1 MGRNYKRQL
10 TRRGFIS
17 AGAVMAA
24 GPLVIAPPKSEA
36 AGGPLTV
43 GVTVERDPMHEL
55 PRTQYSHFIEHLG
68 ECIHG
73 GIWAEGESEEMFLG
87 GVRPKLVD
95 AMRSVHPALIRYPGG
110 CFADGY
116 HWQDGIGPREKR
128 PRRKNQAWAKLGPA
142 VGPEED
148 NHFGT
153 DEFMALC
160 EAVGASPML
169 TVNVGSGSAAEAADW
184 VEYVNGAADTR
195 WGAER
200 AKNGHPAPYNVK
212 YFFVGNEIFGWHE
225 IGHQAPPVYVKT
237 FRAYSEAMRA
247 KDPGIKLIAVGGN
260 WPGMPDAN
268 KIMLTGA
275 GDVIDYLSIH
285 QYVPPANLENTIRF
299 QTLGLQHGRGK
310 HVYYDIMGTL
320 RRMEEF
326 VAENVR
332 DIHAYSP
339 SGKTVPLAFD
349 EWNLWFNFL
358 QDIIRANYSLRDGLW
373 TASMLNLFHRHAPD
387 LPIAN
392 IAQMVNC
399 LGIITSTKEGT
410 FLTPSAL
417 AFKLYAEH
425 AGEKFLPSRL
435 VDCPPLPH
443 ESELPAV
450 DLSATRSGDKIA
462 LFLTNRHY
470 GSDAQVS
477 ISLAGMRAEPSAA
490 RWEMNHRNPTQY
502 NTFKKPEAVKIESA
516 PETLSINS
524 TKGGSGFGT
533 RLPAHSLTCIELRVK
548 DL

>member
-1 MGRNYKRQL
+1 MGNKNKRNL

-36 AGGPLTV
+36 AGGPMLV
-43 GVTVERDPMHEL
+43 GVTVERDPVHEL

-73 GIWAEGESEEMFLG
+73 GIWAEGEESDMFLG
-87 GVRPKLVD
+87 GVRRKLVE

-116 HWQDGIGPREKR
+116 HWKDGIGPREER
-128 PRRKNQAWAKLGPA
+128 PRRKNQAWGKLGPA

-160 EAVGASPML
+160 AAVGASPML
-169 TVNVGSGSAAEAADW
+169 TVNVGSGTAEEAADW
-184 VEYVNGAADTR
+184 VEYGSTDTK

-212 YFFVGNEIFGWHE
+212 YFFVGNEVFGWHE

-237 FRAYSEAMRA
+237 FRAYSDAMRA
-247 KDPGIKLIAVGGN
+247 RDPDIKLIAVGGN
-260 WPGMPDAN
+260 WSGMTGIN
-268 KIMLTGA
+268 QTMLTGA
-275 GDVIDYLSIH
+275 GDVIDCLSIH

-299 QTLGLQHGRGK
+299 QTMGLQRVRGK
-310 HVYYDIMGTL
+310 HVYYDILGTL
-320 RRMEEF
+320 RHMEEF
-326 VAENVR
+326 LQANIQDV
-332 DIHAYSP
+332 HAYSP

-349 EWNLWFNFL
+349 EWNLWFNFVA
-358 QDIIRANYSLRDGLW
+358 DVVRANYCLRDGLW
-373 TASMLNLFHRHAPD
+373 TAGMLSLFHRNAPD
-387 LPIAN
+387 VPIAN

-399 LGIITSTKEGT
+399 LGIITSTKQGT

-425 AGEKFLPSRL
+425 AGEKFLPSRM
-435 VDCPPLPH
+435 DCPPLPH

-450 DLSATRSGDKIA
+450 DLSATRSGDRLA
-462 LFLTNRHY
+462 LLLANRHY
-470 GSDAQVS
+470 SSDAELS
-477 ISLAGMRAEPSAA
+477 ISLAGMRVEPAAA
-490 RWEMNHRNPTQY
+490 RWEMSHHNPCQY
-502 NTFKKPEAVKIESA
+502 NTFRKPEAVRIQSA
-516 PETLSINS
+516 PETLAVTES
-524 TKGGSGFGT
+524 KAGSGFGT

-548 DL
+548 EL